1 MAAQE
6 NTMTFNK
13 DAWIK
18 EVHDAV
24 QKQAD
29 EKNADG
35 QIEEEKEI
43 APQTSTASEPTIVES
58 EEATET
64 PQPYDP
70 SDSDLRAMQLGWRPE
85 HLFKGDKSKWKPS
98 EEWLAYKPA
107 EETFSLKKKNAVL
120 EQKTYF
126 LEQELEKLKQHILE
140 SSEKKL
146 LQQKRERIELG
157 EAEEVDATEKEL
169 AELYDKFHSA
179 PKSLETFIPPEVKE
193 HVDKTAQDFVS
204 RNNHW
209 FNNES
214 NPDARM
220 ATKMARDL
228 DKEYFQWGVTDPET
242 HFEFV
247 EAVLRKKFPDLHIGG
262 LERKTYSS
270 KVMPPRASAPQD
282 RKRIFT
288 ESDLNEQQKFVMKG
302 LIRNGHM
309 TVKQYIDYLV
319 KEGELR

>member
-1 MAAQE
+1 MTNPESTTNFNKEAWAKEVYDAAQ
-6 NTMTFNK
+6 K
-13 DAWIK
+13 
-18 EVHDAV
+18 H
-24 QKQAD
+24 AD
-29 EKNADG
+29 EKNGVGRTED
-35 QIEEEKEI
+35 EKEI
-43 APQTSTASEPTIVES
+43 VSQSSPVGEAVDSS
-58 EEATET
+58 EEVTET
-64 PQPYDP
+64 HQLYDP
-70 SDSDLRAMQLGWRPE
+70 SDSDLRAMQLGWRPK
-85 HLFKGDKSKWKPS
+85 HLYKGDESKWKPS

-126 LEQELEKLKQHILE
+126 LEQELEKLKKHILD
-140 SSEKKL
+140 SSEKQL
-146 LQQKRERIELG
+146 LKQKRERIELG

-179 PKSLETFIPPEVKE
+179 PKSLETFIPPELKE

-209 FNNES
+209 FANEN
-214 NPDARM
+214 NPDARL
-220 ATKMARDL
+220 ATKMAKDL

-262 LERKTYSS
+262 IERKTYSS
-270 KVMPPRASAPQD
+270 KVIPPRASATQD